1 MAAVRKAKRKDRPV
15 KAASDNAGARLSM
28 MRRFVTKP
36 CANPECGEDFE
47 GLQVTLYCSDE
58 CRFRAGYL
66 RKIEAEAAAS

>member
-1 MAAVRKAKRKDRPV
+1 MPAVRKGKKRQV
-15 KAASDNAGARLSM
+15 KAPTDSAGARLSM
-28 MRRFVTKP
+28 MRKFVTKP

-66 RKIEAEAAAS
+66 RKIEAQAAVS